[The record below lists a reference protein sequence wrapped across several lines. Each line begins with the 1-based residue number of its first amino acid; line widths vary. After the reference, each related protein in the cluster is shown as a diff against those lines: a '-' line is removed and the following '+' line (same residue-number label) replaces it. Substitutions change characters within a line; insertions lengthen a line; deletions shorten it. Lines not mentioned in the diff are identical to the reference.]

1 MPVIETGTG
10 VCHIYIDNSTE
21 PSIARAIALNAKLQ
35 RPSACNSI
43 ETLLIHE
50 EFAVRELSDLASAF
64 HEANIELRGD
74 HRSIELVPSMNTA
87 SSEDWDT
94 EYNDYI
100 MNVCIIT
107 EDDRNALRFLNE
119 VDASAVSHQRGLPT
133 VSSLVSARRLASALR
148 SCMPVVRWDS
158 QSLPRLTTCSYS

>member
-1 MPVIETGTG
+1 M
-10 VCHIYIDNSTE
+10 
-21 PSIARAIALNAKLQ
+21 ARAIALNAKLQ

-100 MNVCIIT
+100 MNVRVVSGLEEALAHIRAHSTKHSECIIT